1 MKSELGRVYEIVGF
15 RQLLSVNS
23 PVQYVELLIT
33 DISILPDR
41 A

>member
-15 RQLLSVNS
+15 RQLLWVNPS
-23 PVQYVELLIT
+23 LQYVELLIT
-33 DISILPDR
+33 DISMLPDR